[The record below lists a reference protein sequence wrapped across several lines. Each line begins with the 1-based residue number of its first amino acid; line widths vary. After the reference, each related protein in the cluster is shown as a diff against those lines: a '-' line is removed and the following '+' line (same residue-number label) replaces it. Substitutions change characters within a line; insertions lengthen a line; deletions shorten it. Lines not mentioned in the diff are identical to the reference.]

1 MAKIND
7 ELIVKSQ
14 AIRKELE
21 TTILSK
27 LEQIKEKILTHN
39 YKTIGEEIQT
49 LSIVHDDLDDVLLN
63 WEISSISIFP
73 TRLDA
78 LDEDDD

>member
-1 MAKIND
+1 MTKIND

-21 TTILSK
+21 TAILLK
-27 LEQIKEKILTHN
+27 LGQIKEKILIHS

-73 TRLDA
+73 TQLDDI
-78 LDEDDD
+78 DED

>member
-1 MAKIND
+1 MTKIND

-21 TTILSK
+21 TAILLK
-27 LEQIKEKILTHN
+27 LGQIKEKILIHS

-73 TRLDA
+73 TQLADI
-78 LDEDDD
+78 DED

>member
-1 MAKIND
+1 MTKIND

-21 TTILSK
+21 TAILLK
-27 LEQIKEKILTHN
+27 LGQIKEKILIHS

-63 WEISSISIFP
+63 WEISSISIFS
-73 TRLDA
+73 TQLDDI
-78 LDEDDD
+78 DED

>member
-1 MAKIND
+1 MTKINE

-21 TTILSK
+21 TAILLK
-27 LEQIKEKILTHN
+27 LGQIKEKILIHS

-73 TRLDA
+73 TQLADI
-78 LDEDDD
+78 DED

>member
-1 MAKIND
+1 MTKIND

-21 TTILSK
+21 TAILLK
-27 LEQIKEKILTHN
+27 LGQIKEKILIHS
-39 YKTIGEEIQT
+39 YKTIGEEIQP

-73 TRLDA
+73 TQLDDI
-78 LDEDDD
+78 DED